1 MKKNVILTSEKREA
15 LKLGVDT
22 QVILVQKGGKPEST
36 AKKTEETYAKEI
48 EFSKKKLTPIFF
60 SCFCLVDSK
69 SLASP
74 CPRRFPVQLDP
85 NLLQLL
91 RARREGPEEGQGC
104 GRLHQAGQVLLRTAS
119 HGAAADDVLG
129 LGEGLKLLVGMRN
142 GLIWGDVSGI
152 FWGFLGIWLMSGVL
166 IFWGYG

>member
-1 MKKNVILTSEKREA
+1 M
-15 LKLGVDT
+15 
-22 QVILVQKGGKPEST
+22 
-36 AKKTEETYAKEI
+36 
-48 EFSKKKLTPIFF
+48 
-60 SCFCLVDSK
+60 
-69 SLASP
+69 
-74 CPRRFPVQLDP
+74 
-85 NLLQLL
+85 
-91 RARREGPEEGQGC
+91 
-104 GRLHQAGQVLLRTAS
+104 LLRTAS